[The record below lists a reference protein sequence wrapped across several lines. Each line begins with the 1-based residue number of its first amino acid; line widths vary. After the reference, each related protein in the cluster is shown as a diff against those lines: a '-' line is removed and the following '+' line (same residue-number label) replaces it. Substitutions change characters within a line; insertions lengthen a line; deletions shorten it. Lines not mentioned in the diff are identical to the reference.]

1 MKNLA
6 WKLVVLAITVG
17 VAGLALAQTGGAA
30 ATLTKISRYRQWTKV
45 NADPIK
51 VEIPLMVDPAL
62 ALS

>member
-1 MKNLA
+1 M
-6 WKLVVLAITVG
+6 G
-17 VAGLALAQTGGAA
+17 VAGLALAQRGGAA
-30 ATLTKISRYRQWTKV
+30 ATLTEISSYRQWTKV